1 MLCDVCGR
9 NNADNLTF
17 CQDCGRRL
25 RQQRGVAPT
34 PPNGVAAYDGGAA
47 LAVPDAMPNGV
58 PAAFRPPLSDPPR
71 PPSPSEPSPES
82 NRGSSPSGPPSG
94 GRRARPAAPVFSF
107 SPQMATEPPRRP
119 SPPPV
124 PVPADA
130 VAAVRPVPQAQ
141 AATVICTECRSPNP
155 PEYRFC
161 VTCGAPLKRAV
172 LPGEPTPSPAAR
184 PAPIAEKPA
193 ARPVPVGESPKPRP
207 VPMGESPQLPPPSP
221 PAPPSPT
228 LNPGPYV
235 AYDGDKIVG
244 APVVDIAASGM
255 VPTKIVS
262 CARCHGHCV
271 AGTRFCKYCGAP
283 LDETRGRPAGTN
295 EPATPAP
302 SAAPP
307 PLPPPF
313 SPSPSAPSPA
323 IDSPRSDLGKIPLVP
338 VNKPVPSPS
347 GSGLRAAMNPPT
359 PMPGALMALSPPAPD
374 PTPRPSP
381 QDAGFTPKVSTP
393 IVVQSAGPPPL
404 PVDAPRP
411 VVVRAPHDGGSSG
424 RVWPKGSSALPSAAH
439 IENAVRE
446 AEPGVR
452 SEISALAGSPVPAA
466 PMIPSPPPPRE
477 PREREAEPRPG
488 ARAAPVVAA
497 ARWQGGRLVVIV
509 EDGSEGRSFSL
520 AEGQLDVGRT
530 DGDIVLED
538 DPYVSPRHARLRR
551 IDGGWLLRDL
561 DSTNHVYVRLR
572 KPHPLR
578 DGDLL
583 LLGLEVLQFQTVSDG
598 ERGLGHAMQHGTFL
612 FGSPATPRRARLC
625 QRTVEG
631 VIRDVYHLF
640 RDETIIGREVGDIV
654 FTADPFLS
662 RRHAAIRRN
671 PVTSEFALV
680 DLDSSNGTYVAIRG
694 EVPIADG
701 DFLRIGQH
709 LFRVDLG

>member
-1 MLCDVCGR
+1 MDGSDGVLDSTRAPRSPRCVLCDVCGR

-34 PPNGVAAYDGGAA
+34 PPNGLPRVELA
-47 LAVPDAMPNGV
+47 AVPVAEP
-58 PAAFRPPLSDPPR
+58 PAPAPR
-71 PPSPSEPSPES
+71 PPPLPPQHDPPQDD
-82 NRGSSPSGPPSG
+82 RGSSPSGPPSA

-107 SPQMATEPPRRP
+107 APAVTPKVPPEVAAEPVRQAPA
-119 SPPPV
+119 PPPS
-124 PVPADA
+124 
-130 VAAVRPVPQAQ
+130 
-141 AATVICTECRSPNP
+141 TICTECRSPNP

-161 VTCGAPLKRAV
+161 VACGAPLRRA
-172 LPGEPTPSPAAR
+172 GEPPAER
-184 PAPIAEKPA
+184 PAPTVEA
-193 ARPVPVGESPKPRP
+193 APRP
-207 VPMGESPQLPPPSP
+207 AVNGASVKP
-221 PAPPSPT
+221 PAPFGAS
-228 LNPGPYV
+228 
-235 AYDGDKIVG
+235 DGDPIVG
-244 APVVDIAASGM
+244 APVVDIAASGA
-255 VPTKIVS
+255 VPAKIVT

-283 LDETRGRPAGTN
+283 LDEAPRARAEAAPAAAPAS
-295 EPATPAP
+295 EPLTPAP
-302 SAAPP
+302 
-307 PLPPPF
+307 
-313 SPSPSAPSPA
+313 
-323 IDSPRSDLGKIPLVP
+323 LGKIPLVP
-338 VNKPVPSPS
+338 VNRPVAASNGGPISSPS
-347 GSGLRAAMNPPT
+347 FSSGVRPALNPPT
-359 PMPGALMALSPPAPD
+359 PLPGVALQAPSPAPAPA
-374 PTPRPSP
+374 PTPVYDGAP
-381 QDAGFTPKVSTP
+381 A
-393 IVVQSAGPPPL
+393 
-404 PVDAPRP
+404 PVAIPVPVPAEPAPRP
-411 VVVRAPHDGGSSG
+411 VVIKPPSPP
-424 RVWPKGSSALPSAAH
+424 RVI
-439 IENAVRE
+439 IESLVRE
-446 AEPGVR
+446 GEPGIR
-452 SEISALAGSPVPAA
+452 SEVSALAGSPVPVV
-466 PMIPSPPPPRE
+466 PLIPSPPPPRH
-477 PREREAEPRPG
+477 
-488 ARAAPVVAA
+488 AAPVAEARPAPAAHGAPVATPLA
-497 ARWQGGRLVVIV
+497 TSAHEAPARPQAPARWQGGRLVVIV

-520 AEGQLDVGRT
+520 AEGQLDIGRT

-551 IDGGWLLRDL
+551 LDGLWILRDL

-671 PVTSEFALV
+671 PVTSEFALL

-694 EVPIADG
+694 EVGISDG